1 MDHNYYKEYFHLER
15 THWYFRARNGLIMDH
30 VRSIVSEGKSL
41 RILNVGVG
49 TGHTSELLSQF
60 GTVTSIEY
68 DEDCCAF
75 VNEQTSLT
83 VVQGS
88 ILELDFADDS
98 FDAVCAFDVV
108 EHVEEDALA
117 VQELK
122 RVCKQAGKVV
132 ITVPAYMFLW
142 SKHDEINHHFRR
154 YTKSQVLALFKEQG
168 KFIYHSY
175 YNTLLFPPVAIFRFL
190 NNLLGLTKTT
200 EEETGSDFSVAGKDS
215 WLTRLLYRV
224 FYLESFFV
232 KRHIR
237 LPFGVSVMVSWEKS
251 KQ

>member
-1 MDHNYYKEYFHLER
+1 
-15 THWYFRARNGLIMDH
+15 MDH

-200 EEETGSDFSVAGKDS
+200 EEDTGSDFSVAGKDS
-215 WLTRLLYRV
+215 WLTRLLCRV